1 MGQST
6 PKNNLDGKAMT
17 MSMATLLEMEMQHDI
32 SKFKSEHPELAK
44 INVGDIPIGRVMVF
58 GTSGDLDNN
67 GFENIFKQSWKK
79 K

>member
-1 MGQST
+1 M
-6 PKNNLDGKAMT
+6 DGKDMP
-17 MSMATLLEMEMQHDI
+17 SMAALLEMEMQHDI

-44 INVGDIPIGRVMVF
+44 INVRDKPIGKVTVF
-58 GTSGDLDNN
+58 GTSGDLYSN